1 MGCLLGCFEKITPN
15 EPKILNKNY
24 NCVYSESD
32 FYIDYYLAT
41 RFDLWD

>member
-1 MGCLLGCFEKITPN
+1 MGCLLGCFEKTVEN
-15 EPKILNKNY
+15 EPKLLDKHYKILY
-24 NCVYSESD
+24 QD

>member
-1 MGCLLGCFEKITPN
+1 MGCLLGCFEKITPT
-15 EPKILNKNY
+15 ELKISNKNY
-24 NCVYSESD
+24 KCVYSD

>member
-1 MGCLLGCFEKITPN
+1 MGCLLGCFEKKIEE
-15 EPKILNKNY
+15 EPKILVKNY
-24 NCVYSESD
+24 YYVNTD

>member
-1 MGCLLGCFEKITPN
+1 MGCLLGCFEQITPI
-15 EPKILNKNY
+15 EPKTLVNNY
-24 NCVYSESD
+24 KRVYSD